1 MEAQFKQNRWEAI
14 RTARR
19 CGLLRIAGEVFAQF
33 GFERASMQAIADMC
47 GVTKATVYAHF
58 GSKEDLFQ
66 ATLEDWLDSLPT
78 PSLATSADTN
88 LHAQLNHVAWELLRS
103 IEHPSSASLSRTLLL
118 TVSVPEVL
126 LERWRQRH
134 RMHRRYLEEVFSRCC
149 DCENPALAASQF
161 LMLVISDPGH
171 GAVPAGATVRALAA
185 VDLFVRAFS
194 KPGCTAGAP
203 CVVEAAHA

>member
-1 MEAQFKQNRWEAI
+1 MEKQFKQSRWEAI

-33 GFERASMQAIADMC
+33 GFERASMQTIADKC

-58 GSKEDLFQ
+58 GSKKDLFQ
-66 ATLEDWLDSLPT
+66 ATLEDWLDSLPA
-78 PSLATSADTN
+78 PSLSTAADAG
-88 LHAQLNHVAWELLRS
+88 LRAQLNHVAWELLRS
-103 IEHPSSASLSRTLLL
+103 IEHPSSASFSRTLLL
-118 TVSVPEVL
+118 TAAVPEVL

-134 RMHRRYLEEVFSRCC
+134 RMHHRYLEDVFSRCC

-161 LMLVISDPGH
+161 LMLVVNDPGQD
-171 GAVPAGATVRALAA
+171 APPAGATARALAA

-194 KPGCTAGAP
+194 RPGGVAGAS
-203 CVVEAAHA
+203 CAVETARA